1 MADAEPLRRTSLAR
15 ILVIDDDA
23 AIIGMLSEYL
33 TQNGYEMLSALN
45 GGDGLMLLEIEP
57 PDLVLLDIRMPG
69 LGGLEVLR
77 RIRMV
82 RPDLPVIIIS
92 GLGDADAARQTLR
105 RGAVDYLPKP
115 FDLDHVLRAIA
126 AALGRDWSHD
136 SRSGERTNTA

>member
-1 MADAEPLRRTSLAR
+1 
-15 ILVIDDDA
+15 
-23 AIIGMLSEYL
+23 
-33 TQNGYEMLSALN
+33 
-45 GGDGLMLLEIEP
+45 MLLEIEH
-57 PDLVLLDIRMPG
+57 PDLVLLDLRMPG

-92 GLGDADAARQTLR
+92 GLGDADTARQTLR

-126 AALGRDWSHD
+126 AALGRGWSENA
-136 SRSGERTNTA
+136 RSGAQANTA